1 MSTMY
6 TVIIYQ
12 NFYDAKDKQHN
23 PCSHLTPM
31 TGDQAQE
38 QGLGEEY
45 ITYSSKTQNRKK
57 KYSGTIKISTV
68 CLKINTLNGKA
79 MITKTIKL
87 QCKTCNK

>member
-1 MSTMY
+1 
-6 TVIIYQ
+6 
-12 NFYDAKDKQHN
+12 
-23 PCSHLTPM
+23 M

-68 CLKINTLNGKA
+68 CLKNKYSEWQGNNYKNNKVAMQDLYQVSTLHF
-79 MITKTIKL
+79 ID
-87 QCKTCNK
+87 